1 MITKEDKQKTGAAM
15 ILAATHKK
23 RYAEALLDE
32 AERELRE
39 GKKLLGE
46 QYPSAP
52 LRFTQ
57 YDRREE
63 VTADA
68 S

>member
-1 MITKEDKQKTGAAM
+1 MITNEDKHQQAVTM
-15 ILAATHKK
+15 ILAATYKK

-32 AERELRE
+32 EERELRE

-63 VTADA
+63 VAADGA
-68 S
+68 